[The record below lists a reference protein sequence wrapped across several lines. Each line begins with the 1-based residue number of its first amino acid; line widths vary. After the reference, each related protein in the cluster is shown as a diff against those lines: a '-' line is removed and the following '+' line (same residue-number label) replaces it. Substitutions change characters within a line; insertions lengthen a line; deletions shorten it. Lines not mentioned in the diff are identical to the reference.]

1 MSEAVITAKG
11 NDRFGVEGV
20 LDFTTAAR
28 LASEGERLF
37 KGRGPIEIDLRGV
50 SSANS
55 AGLALL
61 LEWMELA
68 RRRNLPLRFRNLPE
82 SLARLSD
89 LTNLTRI
96 LPVSRSDA

>member
-1 MSEAVITAKG
+1 MTEAVISAKG
-11 NDRFGVEGV
+11 NARFGVEGV
-20 LDFTTAAR
+20 LDFTTVAR
-28 LASEGERLF
+28 LATEGKRLF

-61 LEWMELA
+61 LEWTELA
-68 RRRNLPLRFRNLPE
+68 RRRKLSLRLLNLPE

-89 LTNLTRI
+89 LTNTTHI
-96 LPVSRSDA
+96 LPVLRRDA